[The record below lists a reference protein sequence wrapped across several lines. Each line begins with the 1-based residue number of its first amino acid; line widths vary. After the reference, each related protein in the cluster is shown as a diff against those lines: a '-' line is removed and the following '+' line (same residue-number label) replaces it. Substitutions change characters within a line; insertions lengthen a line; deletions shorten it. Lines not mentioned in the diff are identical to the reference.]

1 MIIFRYSIARQTRVE
16 GRGVCLLRLLRIVFG
31 LIASVLAI
39 YSLRTGNF
47 TVTPYMIFSLG
58 AMMLLHGIAELQ
70 EKRKL
75 YAFMLFA
82 TSAFNIF
89 ISIYILFK

>member
-1 MIIFRYSIARQTRVE
+1 
-16 GRGVCLLRLLRIVFG
+16 
-31 LIASVLAI
+31 
-39 YSLRTGNF
+39 
-47 TVTPYMIFSLG
+47 MIFSLG
-58 AMMLLHGIAELQ
+58 AAMLLHGIAELQ

-82 TSAFNIF
+82 TSAFSIF